1 MLYMLY
7 CIYAIYIYRQIS
19 YDIVDSEVNL
29 RFEIPCNLIIVIMM
43 LMMNCFLVWLT
54 DEMLFALFPAGTIV
68 RDPHHSKSPTRRGQD
83 LSLHRTKVQDLLN
96 EADSD
101 NYCTTELLF

>member
-7 CIYAIYIYRQIS
+7 AIYAIYIYTERERQTS
-19 YDIVDSEVNL
+19 YGIVDSEVNL

-54 DEMLFALFPAGTIV
+54 DEILFALFPSGTIV
-68 RDPHHSKSPTRRGQD
+68 RDPRHRESPTRRGKD
-83 LSLHRTKVQDLLN
+83 LNLHRTKVQDLLN
-96 EADSD
+96 EV
-101 NYCTTELLF
+101 EH